1 MTNFQE
7 IWCELFK
14 AYNRPL
20 AFIIVSHNRAYVNRG
35 LSSCAQHANKMFPC
49 RKHELPSIGGIFTGH
64 SCRPG
69 HTWVSFSHPVR
80 YSGPRRRR
88 RQSYTTLLSHF
99 RDSRQRGKHT
109 KAPRTR
115 TRTHTHSQSVETGLL
130 PSIAFRQWTDI
141 FPFFVRSSF
150 AIFIVSPWRHAG
162 LPCFLFDYSTRS
174 LLESKSTIENFRED
188 SEIRSSLRI
197 FWNWKDFDVF
207 LNVTLL
213 LVRRFR
219 FVYTI
224 VLILQ
229 VCYMYSNF

>member
-1 MTNFQE
+1 M
-7 IWCELFK
+7 
-14 AYNRPL
+14 
-20 AFIIVSHNRAYVNRG
+20 SHNRAYVNRG

-88 RQSYTTLLSHF
+88 QSYTTLLSHF

-115 TRTHTHSQSVETGLL
+115 TRTHIHTVSRDG
-130 PSIAFRQWTDI
+130 PSSLYCFSSMNRH
-141 FPFFVRSSF
+141 FPFLRSSF

-162 LPCFLFDYSTRS
+162 LPCFLFDYSIKS
-174 LLESKSTIENFRED
+174 LLEIDDREFSRRLKSVRVYESFGIEKISMCF
-188 SEIRSSLRI
+188 
-197 FWNWKDFDVF
+197 
-207 LNVTLL
+207 
-213 LVRRFR
+213 
-219 FVYTI
+219 
-224 VLILQ
+224 
-229 VCYMYSNF
+229 

>member
-88 RQSYTTLLSHF
+88 QSYTTLLSHF

-115 TRTHTHSQSVETGLL
+115 TRTHIHTVSRDG
-130 PSIAFRQWTDI
+130 PSSLYCFSSMNRH
-141 FPFFVRSSF
+141 FPFLRSSF

>member
-88 RQSYTTLLSHF
+88 QSYTTLLSHF

-115 TRTHTHSQSVETGLL
+115 TRTHIHTVSRDG
-130 PSIAFRQWTDI
+130 PSSLYCFSSMNRH
-141 FPFFVRSSF
+141 FPFLRSSF
-150 AIFIVSPWRHAG
+150 AIFIVSLWRHAG

-188 SEIRSSLRI
+188 
-197 FWNWKDFDVF
+197 WNPFEF
-207 LNVTLL
+207 MNLL
-213 LVRRFR
+213 ELKRFR
-219 FVYTI
+219 CVSERHSSA
-224 VLILQ
+224 
-229 VCYMYSNF
+229 CS

>member
-1 MTNFQE
+1 MQIKCFHVESTSCPASVVFSPAILVDQDTHG
-7 IWCELFK
+7 F
-14 AYNRPL
+14 PL
-20 AFIIVSHNRAYVNRG
+20 VIRYDTRGRDDDDDSLIPRCCRISVTHDNVVSI
-35 LSSCAQHANKMFPC
+35 
-49 RKHELPSIGGIFTGH
+49 RKHRARAHART
-64 SCRPG
+64 
-69 HTWVSFSHPVR
+69 
-80 YSGPRRRR
+80 
-88 RQSYTTLLSHF
+88 YT
-99 RDSRQRGKHT
+99 
-109 KAPRTR
+109 
-115 TRTHTHSQSVETGLL
+115 QSVETGLL

-207 LNVTLL
+207 LNDTLL